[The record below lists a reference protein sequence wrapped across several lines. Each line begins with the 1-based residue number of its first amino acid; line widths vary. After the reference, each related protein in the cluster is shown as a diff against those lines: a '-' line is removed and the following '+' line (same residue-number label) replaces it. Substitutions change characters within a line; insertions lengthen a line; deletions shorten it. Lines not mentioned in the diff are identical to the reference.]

1 MLMPIVR
8 IARRRRLSGSPH
20 PGGYCRSWGIVKV
33 LPVIITPLP
42 TRAFL
47 WLVLF
52 LSGARAA
59 ELEIHYTAIQKIL
72 AQEVF
77 TQDGRR
83 YVHGSPA
90 AKCSFAYLEHP
101 ELRGDNGRLS
111 LKAHF
116 SGRSAL
122 DVFGRCIGLG
132 DSFDVYITAVPYYHN
147 QSIGL
152 KDVRVES
159 RAPQGAPRTG
169 YYVRRVC
176 AALGDSLRKQFEY
189 RVGDQARRTLEQT
202 APQAAYRQELL
213 DFSVPRIQVMPD
225 ALIVT
230 VDFRL
235 AVK

>member
-1 MLMPIVR
+1 
-8 IARRRRLSGSPH
+8 
-20 PGGYCRSWGIVKV
+20 
-33 LPVIITPLP
+33 LP

-47 WLVLF
+47 LLPLC
-52 LSGARAA
+52 LSGVRAA

-83 YVHGSPA
+83 YVHGSPT

-101 ELRGDNGRLS
+101 ELHGENGRLT
-111 LKAHF
+111 LKARF
-116 SGRSAL
+116 TGRSAL

-132 DSFDVYITAVPYYHN
+132 DSFDVFITAVPYYHN

-152 KDVRVES
+152 KDVRVEG
-159 RAPQGAPRTG
+159 RAPHGTPRSG
-169 YYVRRVC
+169 YYVSRVC

-189 RVGDQARRTLEQT
+189 RVGEQAKRLLEQT
-202 APQAAYRQELL
+202 APQSAYRQELL
-213 DFSVPRIQVMPD
+213 DFSVPQIRVMPD
-225 ALIVT
+225 ALIAT

>member
-1 MLMPIVR
+1 MKLLC
-8 IARRRRLSGSPH
+8 ALLLLTAAH
-20 PGGYCRSWGIVKV
+20 
-33 LPVIITPLP
+33 
-42 TRAFL
+42 
-47 WLVLF
+47 
-52 LSGARAA
+52 AA
-59 ELEIHYTAIQKIL
+59 ELEIHYSAFQRIL

-83 YVHGSPA
+83 YVKGSPA

-101 ELRGDNGRLS
+101 EIRGDNGRLS

-132 DSFDVYITAVPYYHN
+132 DSFDVNVTAVPYYRN
-147 QSIGL
+147 RAIAL
-152 KDVRVES
+152 KDVKVES
-159 RAPQGAPRTG
+159 RSQG

-176 AALGDSLRKQFEY
+176 AALAESLRKKFEY
-189 RVGDQARRTLEQT
+189 HIADDAKRLLEQSRPDT
-202 APQAAYRQELL
+202 QLQ
-213 DFSVPRIQVMPD
+213 DFTVSNIQVTPE
-225 ALIVT
+225 ALVIT

>member
-1 MLMPIVR
+1 MTR
-8 IARRRRLSGSPH
+8 FF
-20 PGGYCRSWGIVKV
+20 
-33 LPVIITPLP
+33 LPAL
-42 TRAFL
+42 
-47 WLVLF
+47 LVV
-52 LSGARAA
+52 SAHAA

-83 YVHGSPA
+83 YVKGNPA

-116 SGRSAL
+116 TGRSAV

-132 DSFDVYITAVPYYHN
+132 DSFDVYITAVPYCRGKT
-147 QSIGL
+147 IAL

-159 RAPQGAPRTG
+159 REPGGAPRNG
-169 YYVRRVC
+169 YYTRRVC

-189 RVGDQARRTLEQT
+189 RIADDARRLLEQSR
-202 APQAAYRQELL
+202 AQAAYRQELA
-213 DFSVPRIQVMPD
+213 DFSVPEIRVTPD
-225 ALIVT
+225 ALVLT

-235 AVK
+235 VVE

>member
-1 MLMPIVR
+1 MQRGPIQA
-8 IARRRRLSGSPH
+8 I
-20 PGGYCRSWGIVKV
+20 
-33 LPVIITPLP
+33 LPL
-42 TRAFL
+42 L
-47 WLVLF
+47 LF
-52 LSGARAA
+52 LPIARAA

-83 YVHGSPA
+83 YVQGNPA

-101 ELRGDNGRLS
+101 ELRGDNGKLS
-111 LKAHF
+111 LKARF
-116 SGRSAL
+116 TGRSAL
-122 DVFGRCIGLG
+122 DVFGKCIGLG
-132 DSFDVYITAVPYYHN
+132 DSFDVYITAVPYCHN

-159 RAPQGAPRTG
+159 RDPRGEPRTG

-189 RVGDQARRTLEQT
+189 RVGDQARRILEQT
-202 APQAAYRQELL
+202 APEAAYRQEML

-230 VDFRL
+230 VEFRL

>member
-1 MLMPIVR
+1 ML
-8 IARRRRLSGSPH
+8 
-20 PGGYCRSWGIVKV
+20 
-33 LPVIITPLP
+33 LP
-42 TRAFL
+42 TRAF
-47 WLVLF
+47 VL
-52 LSGARAA
+52 LLLPLGGAPPPD
-59 ELEIHYTAIQKIL
+59 LEIHYTAIQKIL

-83 YVHGSPA
+83 YVHGSAA

-101 ELRGDNGRLS
+101 ELRGDNGRLV

-152 KDVRVES
+152 KDIRVEG
-159 RAPQGAPRTG
+159 RTARGELITG
-169 YYVRRVC
+169 YYIRRVC
-176 AALGDSLRKQFEY
+176 AALGDSLRKQFDY
-189 RVGDQARRTLEQT
+189 RVADQAKRLLEQT

-213 DFSVPRIQVMPD
+213 DFTVQQIRVMPE

>member
-1 MLMPIVR
+1 MR
-8 IARRRRLSGSPH
+8 
-20 PGGYCRSWGIVKV
+20 YWGKACAI
-33 LPVIITPLP
+33 LLL
-42 TRAFL
+42 FL
-47 WLVLF
+47 Y

-59 ELEIHYTAIQKIL
+59 DLEIHYTAIQKIL

-83 YVHGSPA
+83 YVRGSPA

-101 ELRGDNGRLS
+101 ELRGDQGRLS
-111 LKAHF
+111 LKARF
-116 SGRSAL
+116 TGRSAL
-122 DVFGRCIGLG
+122 GVFGRCIGLG
-132 DSFDVYITAVPYYHN
+132 DSFDVYITAMPYYHN

-152 KDVRVES
+152 KDVRVEG
-159 RAPQGAPRTG
+159 RAPEGAPRSG

-189 RVGDQARRTLEQT
+189 RVGDQARHILEQT
-202 APQAAYRQELL
+202 APGTVYHQELL

>member
-1 MLMPIVR
+1 MP
-8 IARRRRLSGSPH
+8 
-20 PGGYCRSWGIVKV
+20 
-33 LPVIITPLP
+33 
-42 TRAFL
+42 RAFL
-47 WLVLF
+47 LLPLF

-59 ELEIHYTAIQKIL
+59 ELQIYYGAIQKIL

-83 YVHGSPA
+83 YVRGNPA

-101 ELRGDNGRLS
+101 ELRGENGRLI
-111 LKAHF
+111 LKARF
-116 SGRSAL
+116 TGRSAL

-147 QSIGL
+147 RSIGL
-152 KDVRVES
+152 RDVRVEG
-159 RAPQGAPRTG
+159 RAARGEPRTG

-176 AALGDSLRKQFEY
+176 AALGDSLREQFDY
-189 RVGDQARRTLEQT
+189 RVGDQAKRLLEQT

-213 DFSVPRIQVMPD
+213 DFFVPQIRVMPD

>member
-1 MLMPIVR
+1 MIAPCDR
-8 IARRRRLSGSPH
+8 IAALARIRVFLLGCLILSAAH
-20 PGGYCRSWGIVKV
+20 
-33 LPVIITPLP
+33 
-42 TRAFL
+42 
-47 WLVLF
+47 
-52 LSGARAA
+52 AA

-72 AQEVF
+72 AREVF

-83 YVHGSPA
+83 YVKGNAA

-101 ELRGDNGRLS
+101 ELHGDNGRLS

-116 SGRSAL
+116 TGRSAL

-147 QSIGL
+147 KIIGL

-159 RAPQGAPRTG
+159 RDRNG

-189 RVGDQARRTLEQT
+189 RVADDAKRLLEQT
-202 APQAAYRQELL
+202 PPQGTQAEYRQELL
-213 DFSVPRIQVMPD
+213 DFNVPQIRVMPD

>member
-1 MLMPIVR
+1 MP
-8 IARRRRLSGSPH
+8 
-20 PGGYCRSWGIVKV
+20 
-33 LPVIITPLP
+33 
-42 TRAFL
+42 RAFL
-47 WLVLF
+47 LLPLF

-59 ELEIHYTAIQKIL
+59 ELQIYYGAIQKIL

-83 YVHGSPA
+83 YVRGNPA

-101 ELRGDNGRLS
+101 ELRGENGRLI
-111 LKAHF
+111 LKARF
-116 SGRSAL
+116 TGRSAL

-147 QSIGL
+147 RSIGL
-152 KDVRVES
+152 RDVRVEG
-159 RAPQGAPRTG
+159 RAARGEPRTG

-176 AALGDSLRKQFEY
+176 AALGDSLRKDFDY
-189 RVGDQARRTLEQT
+189 RVGDQAKRLLEQT

-213 DFSVPRIQVMPD
+213 DFSVPQIRVMPD

>member
-1 MLMPIVR
+1 MIAPCDR
-8 IARRRRLSGSPH
+8 IAAVAPIRVFLLGCLILSAAH
-20 PGGYCRSWGIVKV
+20 
-33 LPVIITPLP
+33 
-42 TRAFL
+42 
-47 WLVLF
+47 
-52 LSGARAA
+52 AA

-72 AQEVF
+72 AKEVF
-77 TQDGRR
+77 TQEGRR
-83 YVHGSPA
+83 YVTGNA
-90 AKCSFAYLEHP
+90 TAKCSFAYLEHP
-101 ELRGDNGRLS
+101 ELHGDNGRLS

-116 SGRSAL
+116 TGRSAL

-132 DSFDVYITAVPYYHN
+132 DSFDVYITAEPYYHN
-147 QSIGL
+147 KTIGL

-159 RAPQGAPRTG
+159 RDASGALRSG

-189 RVGDQARRTLEQT
+189 RVADDAKRLLEQT
-202 APQAAYRQELL
+202 SSQGVQEEYRRELL
-213 DFSVPRIQVMPD
+213 DFNVPQIRVLPD

>member
-1 MLMPIVR
+1 ML
-8 IARRRRLSGSPH
+8 
-20 PGGYCRSWGIVKV
+20 
-33 LPVIITPLP
+33 LP
-42 TRAFL
+42 TRAF
-47 WLVLF
+47 VL
-52 LSGARAA
+52 LLLPLCGARAA
-59 ELEIHYTAIQKIL
+59 DLEIHYTAIQKIL

-83 YVHGSPA
+83 YVHGSAA

-101 ELRGDNGRLS
+101 ELRGDNGRLV

-152 KDVRVES
+152 KDIRVEG
-159 RAPQGAPRTG
+159 RTARGELITG
-169 YYVRRVC
+169 YYIRRVC
-176 AALGDSLRKQFEY
+176 AALGDSLRKQFDC
-189 RVGDQARRTLEQT
+189 RVADQAKRLLEQT

-213 DFSVPRIQVMPD
+213 DFTVQQIRVMPE

>member
-1 MLMPIVR
+1 M
-8 IARRRRLSGSPH
+8 
-20 PGGYCRSWGIVKV
+20 
-33 LPVIITPLP
+33 P
-42 TRAFL
+42 TRTFL
-47 WLVLF
+47 LLF
-52 LSGARAA
+52 VSLAGARAA

-90 AKCSFAYLEHP
+90 TKCSFAYLEHP

-132 DSFDVYITAVPYYHN
+132 DSFDVFITAVPYYRN
-147 QSIGL
+147 QAIGL
-152 KDVRVES
+152 KDVRVEG
-159 RAPQGAPRTG
+159 RAPRGAPRTG

-189 RVGDQARRTLEQT
+189 RVGDQARRILEQT

-213 DFSVPRIQVMPD
+213 DFNVPQIQVLPD
-225 ALIVT
+225 ALVVT
-230 VDFRL
+230 LDFRL

>member
-1 MLMPIVR
+1 VGLRV
-8 IARRRRLSGSPH
+8 SQGQ
-20 PGGYCRSWGIVKV
+20 
-33 LPVIITPLP
+33 
-42 TRAFL
+42 
-47 WLVLF
+47 
-52 LSGARAA
+52 ARAA
-59 ELEIHYTAIQKIL
+59 ISLLLCLSAARAADLEIHYSAIQKIL

-111 LKAHF
+111 LKARF
-116 SGRSAL
+116 TGRSAL

-132 DSFDVYITAVPYYHN
+132 DSFDVYITAAPYYRN

-152 KDVRVES
+152 RDVRVEG
-159 RAPQGAPRTG
+159 RAPEGKPRSG

-176 AALGDSLRKQFEY
+176 AALGESLRKQFEY
-189 RVGDQARRTLEQT
+189 RVGDQARRILEQT
-202 APQAAYRQELL
+202 APAAAYRQELL
-213 DFSVPRIQVMPD
+213 DFTVPRIQVTPD

>member
-1 MLMPIVR
+1 ML
-8 IARRRRLSGSPH
+8 L
-20 PGGYCRSWGIVKV
+20 
-33 LPVIITPLP
+33 L
-42 TRAFL
+42 TRAF
-47 WLVLF
+47 VL
-52 LSGARAA
+52 LLLPLAGACAA
-59 ELEIHYTAIQKIL
+59 DLEIHYTAIQKIL

-83 YVHGSPA
+83 YVHGSAA

-101 ELRGDNGRLS
+101 ELRGDNGRLV

-152 KDVRVES
+152 KDIRVEG
-159 RAPQGAPRTG
+159 RTARGELITG
-169 YYVRRVC
+169 YYIRRVC
-176 AALGDSLRKQFEY
+176 AALGDSLRKQFDC
-189 RVGDQARRTLEQT
+189 RVADQAKRLLEQT

-213 DFSVPRIQVMPD
+213 DFTVQQIRVMPE

>member
-1 MLMPIVR
+1 M
-8 IARRRRLSGSPH
+8 RLKAS
-20 PGGYCRSWGIVKV
+20 
-33 LPVIITPLP
+33 
-42 TRAFL
+42 RAKAWATL
-47 WLVLF
+47 LLS

-59 ELEIHYTAIQKIL
+59 QLEIHYTAVQKIL
-72 AQEVF
+72 SQEVF
-77 TQDGRR
+77 TQEGRR
-83 YVHGSPA
+83 YVHGSAA

-101 ELRGDNGRLS
+101 ELRGDNGRLT

-116 SGRSAL
+116 TGRSAL

-132 DSFDVYITAVPYYHN
+132 DSFDVYITAVPYYHH

-152 KDVRVES
+152 KDVRVEG
-159 RAPQGAPRTG
+159 RAPRGELRTG

-189 RVGDQARRTLEQT
+189 RVAEQAKRVLEQT
-202 APQAAYRQELL
+202 APEAAYRQELL
-213 DFSVPRIQVMPD
+213 DFSVPQIQVMPD

-230 VDFRL
+230 LDFRL

>member
-1 MLMPIVR
+1 
-8 IARRRRLSGSPH
+8 
-20 PGGYCRSWGIVKV
+20 
-33 LPVIITPLP
+33 LP
-42 TRAFL
+42 RAFL
-47 WLVLF
+47 LLPLF

-59 ELEIHYTAIQKIL
+59 ELQIYYGAIQKIL

-83 YVHGSPA
+83 YVRGNPA

-101 ELRGDNGRLS
+101 ELRGENGRLI
-111 LKAHF
+111 LKARF
-116 SGRSAL
+116 TGRSAL

-147 QSIGL
+147 RSIGL
-152 KDVRVES
+152 RDVRVEG
-159 RAPQGAPRTG
+159 RAARGEPRTG

-176 AALGDSLRKQFEY
+176 AALGDSLRKDFDY
-189 RVGDQARRTLEQT
+189 RVGDQAKRLLEQT

-213 DFSVPRIQVMPD
+213 DFSVPQIRVMPD

>member
-1 MLMPIVR
+1 ML
-8 IARRRRLSGSPH
+8 L
-20 PGGYCRSWGIVKV
+20 
-33 LPVIITPLP
+33 L
-42 TRAFL
+42 TRAF
-47 WLVLF
+47 VL
-52 LSGARAA
+52 LLLPLAGACAA
-59 ELEIHYTAIQKIL
+59 DLEIHYTAIQKIL

-83 YVHGSPA
+83 YVHGSAA

-101 ELRGDNGRLS
+101 ELRGDNGRLV

-152 KDVRVES
+152 KDIRVEG
-159 RAPQGAPRTG
+159 RTARGELITG
-169 YYVRRVC
+169 YYIRRVC
-176 AALGDSLRKQFEY
+176 AALGDSLRKQFDY
-189 RVGDQARRTLEQT
+189 RVADQAKRLLEQT

-213 DFSVPRIQVMPD
+213 DFTVQQIRVMPE

>member
-1 MLMPIVR
+1 MLHEIEKS
-8 IARRRRLSGSPH
+8 IL
-20 PGGYCRSWGIVKV
+20 
-33 LPVIITPLP
+33 
-42 TRAFL
+42 
-47 WLVLF
+47 LF
-52 LSGARAA
+52 LTLSTARAA
-59 ELEIHYTAIQKIL
+59 DLEIHYTAIQKIL

-77 TQDGRR
+77 TEDGRR
-83 YVHGSPA
+83 YVHGDPA

-101 ELRGDNGRLS
+101 ELRADNGKLA
-111 LKAHF
+111 LKARF
-116 SGRSAL
+116 TGRSAL
-122 DVFGRCIGLG
+122 DVFGRCLGLG
-132 DSFDVYITAVPYYHN
+132 DSFDVYITAAPYYHN

-152 KDVRVES
+152 KDVRVEG
-159 RAPQGAPRTG
+159 RAQQGKPRTG

-176 AALGDSLRKQFEY
+176 AALGDSLREQFEY
-189 RVGDQARRTLEQT
+189 RVGDQARRMLEQT

>member
-1 MLMPIVR
+1 MIV
-8 IARRRRLSGSPH
+8 S
-20 PGGYCRSWGIVKV
+20 
-33 LPVIITPLP
+33 
-42 TRAFL
+42 RAAISL
-47 WLVLF
+47 LLC

-59 ELEIHYTAIQKIL
+59 DLEIHYTAIQKIL

-83 YVHGSPA
+83 YVRGSPA

-101 ELRGDNGRLS
+101 ELRGANGRLS
-111 LKAHF
+111 LKARF
-116 SGRSAL
+116 TGRSAL
-122 DVFGRCIGLG
+122 GVFGRCIGLG
-132 DSFDVYITAVPYYHN
+132 DSFDVYITAVPYYHDH
-147 QSIGL
+147 SIGL
-152 KDVRVES
+152 KDVTVEG
-159 RAPQGAPRTG
+159 RAPEGAPRSG

-189 RVGDQARRTLEQT
+189 RVGEQAKRILEQT
-202 APQAAYRQELL
+202 APAAAYRQELM

>member
-1 MLMPIVR
+1 MP
-8 IARRRRLSGSPH
+8 
-20 PGGYCRSWGIVKV
+20 
-33 LPVIITPLP
+33 
-42 TRAFL
+42 RAFL
-47 WLVLF
+47 LLLLF

-59 ELEIHYTAIQKIL
+59 ELQIYYTAIQKIL

-77 TQDGRR
+77 TTDGRR
-83 YVHGSPA
+83 YVRGNPA

-101 ELRGDNGRLS
+101 ELHGDNGRLI
-111 LKAHF
+111 LKARF
-116 SGRSAL
+116 TGRSAL
-122 DVFGRCIGLG
+122 DVLGRCIGLG

-152 KDVRVES
+152 RDVRVEG
-159 RAPQGAPRTG
+159 RAARGEPRTG

-176 AALGDSLRKQFEY
+176 AAQGDSLREQFDY
-189 RVGDQARRTLEQT
+189 RVGDQAKRLLEQT

-213 DFSVPRIQVMPD
+213 DFFVPQIRVMPD

-230 VDFRL
+230 VDLRL